1 MDAQQHLV
9 RVGIFGAQV
18 VDVARADG
26 RQSQLVGQLEQD
38 RIDLVV
44 LLKARVLN
52 LDVDVILAEDLHHQ
66 VELGPCRILVVA
78 HDRLIDATRQA
89 AAEGDQTL
97 RMLSEQVE
105 VDARLVVVAL
115 EIAERDELDE
125 VVVPLE
131 VLGQQREVRPVAAP
145 RWLFCSTI
153 LDEVDLAANNRLDA
167 RFFGRPI
174 EINGTGHR
182 AVVGHR
188 HGGHLQLYRTIDEVL
203 DTARTIENRVLGVT
217 VQVDKLSG
225 HGERSYRPGR
235 RRVLISFLMGSDP
248 FRKLDRLPEPPIGF

>member
-1 MDAQQHLV
+1 M
-9 RVGIFGAQV
+9 RVGVFGAQV
-18 VDVARADG
+18 VHVAGADG
-26 RQSQLVGQLEQD
+26 WQPQLVGQLEQD

-44 LLKARVLN
+44 LVKARILN
-52 LDVDVILAEDLHHQ
+52 LDVDMVLVEDLHHQ
-66 VELGPCRILVVA
+66 VELGPCCNLVVA
-78 HDRLIDATRQA
+78 HDRLVDATRQA

-97 RMLSEQVE
+97 RILREQVE
-105 VDARLVVVAL
+105 VDARLIVVAL
-115 EIAERDELDE
+115 EVAERDELDE

-131 VLGQQREVRPVAAP
+131 VLGQERQVRPVAP
-145 RWLFCSTI
+145 TRRLFRPAVF
-153 LDEVDLAANNRLDA
+153 DEVDLAANDRLDTG
-167 RFFGRPI
+167 FLGSPI
-174 EINGTGHR
+174 EIHRPGHR

-188 HGGHLQLYRTIDEVL
+188 DRRHLELYRAIDKVL
-203 DTARTIENRVLGVT
+203 DAAGTIENRVLGVT

>member
-1 MDAQQHLV
+1 M

-174 EINGTGHR
+174 EINGTCHR

-188 HGGHLQLYRTIDEVL
+188 DRRHLELYRTIDEVL